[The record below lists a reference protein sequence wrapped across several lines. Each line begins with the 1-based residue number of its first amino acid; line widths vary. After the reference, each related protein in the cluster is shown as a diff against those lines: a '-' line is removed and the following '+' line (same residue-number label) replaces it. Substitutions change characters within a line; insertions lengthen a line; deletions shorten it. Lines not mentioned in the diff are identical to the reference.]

1 MARNSKQLSGNTAYV
16 NQILLQKTGVSVSD
30 PTDAKSHTNKG
41 LKNYVKYYGLLV
53 ISPRCLL
60 FGQIYLLLISFPNL
74 NKFDQENHSSTYN
87 LQATPRIM
95 VLQSQERSLIK
106 TLL

>member
-41 LKNYVKYYGLLV
+41 LKNYVKYHGLLV

-60 FGQIYLLLISFPNL
+60 FGQIYLLLISSLNL

-87 LQATPRIM
+87 LQATTRIM
-95 VLQSQERSLIK
+95 ILQSQ
-106 TLL
+106 